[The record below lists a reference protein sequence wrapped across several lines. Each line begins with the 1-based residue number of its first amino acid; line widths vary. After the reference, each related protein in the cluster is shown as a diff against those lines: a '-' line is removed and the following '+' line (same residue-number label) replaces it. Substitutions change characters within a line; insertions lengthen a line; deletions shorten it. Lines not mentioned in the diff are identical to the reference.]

1 MPHELDGKKVSW
13 MANARTG
20 AIKHRSHG
28 KVNFVDQSTGK
39 AQVEYRTGRTMRRR
53 FMIDID
59 RLRVED
65 GQ

>member
-1 MPHELDGKKVSW
+1 MAHELDGKKVSW
-13 MANARTG
+13 TANQKTG
-20 AIKHRSHG
+20 ALKHRSHG
-28 KVNFVDQSTGK
+28 KVNYVDQSTGK
-39 AQVEYRTGRTMRRR
+39 AQVEYRTGRTGRRR